1 MYKIP
6 IITLFAILLLPILS
20 ETADSQAVSHQ
31 QISPIPPNMYVTT
44 VESEVNPS
52 FSIYGSNEIEEFENW
67 ADEHGI
73 TIVGINKDH
82 QHLYNY
88 GYDPKTD
95 HVNWKEIPRVLVA
108 AEALYKVPK
117 NVIQVMD
124 GKTIYFS
131 TEHGRSYTVFGKPMP
146 ADSTFLKG
154 VDRGL
159 ILEQNINQKN
169 VLHELGHI
177 VDYHGIQGGYDDKQ
191 HIFDHVLEDRISIFN
206 VTQKYQP
213 NTGALSAGYISGYS
227 TKSDLE
233 NFAENFAH
241 YIVYPNEF
249 REKIQTDTLLAEK
262 YEFMRDKIFSGLEYQ

>member
-31 QISPIPPNMYVTT
+31 QIFPIPLNMYVTT

-52 FSIYGSNEIEEFENW
+52 FSIYESNEIEEFENW
-67 ADEHGI
+67 ARDNGI
-73 TIVGINKDH
+73 TIVGVNIDQH
-82 QHLYNY
+82 HLYNY

-108 AEALYKVPK
+108 ADALYKVPK
-117 NVIQVMD
+117 NVIKVMD

-131 TEHGRSYTVFGKPMP
+131 TEHGRSYTIFGKPMP

-159 ILEQNINQKN
+159 FLEQNINQKN

-177 VDYHGIQGGYDDKQ
+177 VDYHGIQGRFYDKQ
-191 HIFDHVLEDRISIFN
+191 HIFDHLIEDRISIFN
-206 VTQKYQP
+206 VPQKYQP
-213 NTGALSAGYISGYS
+213 NTGALSAGYISVYS
-227 TKSDLE
+227 SKSDKE
-233 NFAENFAH
+233 NFAENFAY
-241 YIVYPNEF
+241 YIVRPDVF

-262 YEFMRDKIFSGLEYQ
+262 YEFMRDKIFSGFEY

>member
-52 FSIYGSNEIEEFENW
+52 FSIYESNEIEEFENW
-67 ADEHGI
+67 ARDNGI
-73 TIVGINKDH
+73 TIVGVNKDQH
-82 QHLYNY
+82 HLYNY

-108 AEALYKVPK
+108 ADALYKVPK
-117 NVIQVMD
+117 NVIKVMD

-177 VDYHGIQGGYDDKQ
+177 VDYHGIQGRFYDKQ
-191 HIFDHVLEDRISIFN
+191 HIFDHLLEDRISIFN

-213 NTGALSAGYISGYS
+213 NSGALSAGYISVYS

-233 NFAENFAH
+233 NFAENFAY
-241 YIVYPNEF
+241 YIVRPNEF
-249 REKIQTDTLLAEK
+249 REKIQTDTLLTEK
-262 YEFMRDKIFSGLEYQ
+262 YEFMRDKIFLGFEY

>member
-1 MYKIP
+1 MYKTF
-6 IITLFAILLLPILS
+6 IITLFVIILLPIFAG
-20 ETADSQAVSHQ
+20 TADS
-31 QISPIPPNMYVTT
+31 Y
-44 VESEVNPS
+44 E
-52 FSIYGSNEIEEFENW
+52 SNEIEEFENW
-67 ADEHGI
+67 ANENGI
-73 TIVGINKDH
+73 TIVGVNKDQH
-82 QHLYNY
+82 HLYNY

-95 HVNWKEIPRVLVA
+95 YANWKEIPRVLIA
-108 AEALYKVPK
+108 ADALYKVPK

-131 TEHGRSYTVFGKPMP
+131 TEYGRSYTVFGKPMP
-146 ADSTFLKG
+146 TESVILKG

-159 ILEQNINQKN
+159 ILEQNINQRS

-177 VDYHGIQGGYDDKQ
+177 VDYHGIQGRFYDKQ
-191 HIFDHVLEDRISIFN
+191 HIFDHLKEDRISIFN
-206 VTQKYQP
+206 VPQKYQP

-249 REKIQTDTLLAEK
+249 REKIQTDTLLTEK
-262 YEFMRDKIFSGLEYQ
+262 YEFLRDKIFLGFEY

>member
-6 IITLFAILLLPILS
+6 IIILFAIILLPIAG
-20 ETADSQAVSHQ
+20 TADS
-31 QISPIPPNMYVTT
+31 
-44 VESEVNPS
+44 SE
-52 FSIYGSNEIEEFENW
+52 SNEIEEFENW
-67 ADEHGI
+67 ASDNGI
-73 TIVGINKDH
+73 TIVGVNIDQH
-82 QHLYNY
+82 HLYNY

-95 HVNWKEIPRVLVA
+95 YVNWKEIPRVLVA

-117 NVIQVMD
+117 NVIKVMD

-159 ILEQNINQKN
+159 FLEQNINQKN

-177 VDYHGIQGGYDDKQ
+177 VDYHGIQGRFYDKQ
-191 HIFDHVLEDRISIFN
+191 HIFDHLIEDRISIFN

-233 NFAENFAH
+233 NFAENFAY

-262 YEFMRDKIFSGLEYQ
+262 YEFMRDKIFSGFEY

>member
-1 MYKIP
+1 VYKIP

-52 FSIYGSNEIEEFENW
+52 FSIYESNEIEEFENW
-67 ADEHGI
+67 ARDNGI
-73 TIVGINKDH
+73 TIVGVNIDQH
-82 QHLYNY
+82 HLYNY

-108 AEALYKVPK
+108 ADALYKVPK
-117 NVIQVMD
+117 NVIKVMD

-131 TEHGRSYTVFGKPMP
+131 TEHGRSYTIFGKPMP
-146 ADSTFLKG
+146 TDSTFLKG

-159 ILEQNINQKN
+159 FLEQNINQKN

-177 VDYHGIQGGYDDKQ
+177 VDYHGIQGRFYDKQ
-191 HIFDHVLEDRISIFN
+191 HIFDHLIEDRISIFN
-206 VTQKYQP
+206 VPQKYQP
-213 NTGALSAGYISGYS
+213 NTGALSAGYISVYS
-227 TKSDLE
+227 SKSDLE
-233 NFAENFAH
+233 NFAENFAY
-241 YIVYPNEF
+241 YIVRPDVF

-262 YEFMRDKIFSGLEYQ
+262 YEFMRDKIFSGFEY

>member
-6 IITLFAILLLPILS
+6 IIILFAIILLPIFA
-20 ETADSQAVSHQ
+20 ETADS
-31 QISPIPPNMYVTT
+31 
-44 VESEVNPS
+44 SE
-52 FSIYGSNEIEEFENW
+52 SNEIEEFENW
-67 ADEHGI
+67 ASDNGI
-73 TIVGINKDH
+73 TIVGVNIDQH
-82 QHLYNY
+82 HLYNY

-95 HVNWKEIPRVLVA
+95 YVNWKEIPRVLVA

-117 NVIQVMD
+117 NVIKVMD

-159 ILEQNINQKN
+159 ILEQNINQGN

-177 VDYHGIQGGYDDKQ
+177 VDYHGIQGRFYDKQ
-191 HIFDHVLEDRISIFN
+191 NIFDHLTEDRISIFN
-206 VTQKYQP
+206 VPQKYQP
-213 NTGALSAGYISGYS
+213 NTGALSAGYITVYS
-227 TKSDLE
+227 TRSDLE
-233 NFAENFAH
+233 NFAENFAY

-262 YEFMRDKIFSGLEYQ
+262 YEFMRDKIFSGFEY

>member
-6 IITLFAILLLPILS
+6 IITLFAIILLPIFA
-20 ETADSQAVSHQ
+20 ETADS
-31 QISPIPPNMYVTT
+31 Y
-44 VESEVNPS
+44 E
-52 FSIYGSNEIEEFENW
+52 SNEIEEFENW
-67 ADEHGI
+67 ANENGI
-73 TIVGINKDH
+73 TIVGVNKDQH
-82 QHLYNY
+82 HLYNY

-95 HVNWKEIPRVLVA
+95 QVNWKEIPRVLIA

-117 NVIQVMD
+117 NVIKVMD

-131 TEHGRSYTVFGKPMP
+131 TEYGRSYTVFGKPMP
-146 ADSTFLKG
+146 TDSVILKG

-177 VDYHGIQGGYDDKQ
+177 VDYHGIQGRFYDKQ
-191 HIFDHVLEDRISIFN
+191 HIFDQVLEDRISIFK

-213 NTGALSAGYISGYS
+213 NTGALSAGYISTYA

-233 NFAENFAH
+233 NFAENFAY
-241 YIVYPNEF
+241 YIHRPNVF
-249 REKIQTDTLLAEK
+249 REKIQTDALLTDE
-262 YEFMRDKIFSGLEYQ
+262 YEFLRDKIFLGLEY

>member
-52 FSIYGSNEIEEFENW
+52 FSIYESNEIEEFENW
-67 ADEHGI
+67 ARDNGI
-73 TIVGINKDH
+73 TIVGVNKDQH
-82 QHLYNY
+82 HLYNY

-108 AEALYKVPK
+108 ADALYKVPK
-117 NVIQVMD
+117 NVIKVMD

-131 TEHGRSYTVFGKPMP
+131 TEQGVSYTVFGNPKP
-146 ADSTFLKG
+146 ADSTVLKG
-154 VDRGL
+154 VDRGF

-177 VDYHGIQGGYDDKQ
+177 VDYHGIQGSYGDKQ
-191 HIFDHVLEDRISIFN
+191 HIFDNVLEERISIFK

-227 TKSDLE
+227 AKSDLE
-233 NFAENFAH
+233 NFAENFAY
-241 YIVYPNEF
+241 YIVRPDVF
-249 REKIQTDTLLAEK
+249 REKILADPLLIEE
-262 YEFMRDKIFSGLEYQ
+262 YEFMRDEIFSGLEY